1 MINRKAFI
9 STLGL
14 AAPTVFS
21 ASCKRKGDSSE
32 LFHSFD
38 ATQPQSFW
46 KAVQD
51 QFTLR
56 EDRTYLNCG
65 GLGPAPKVVQDEVI
79 SRMKEL
85 QAISESGHSI
95 LGETRK
101 VAARFFGSNEEE
113 ICFTRNATESN
124 SIIASGIPMQAGD
137 EVIFDSHA
145 HPGGSFPWLN
155 RQNIDGIRVKVFDPD
170 PNSMENTLNRINDLI
185 TSRTKAIQVSHI
197 TAPTGILLD
206 VEAIG
211 ELADEKGIWF
221 HVDGAQSAGMI
232 PIDFATM
239 KCQSYATSGHKWL
252 GGPRGTGLL
261 LVRQDSIES
270 VVSWHVG
277 AYSVSE
283 VELPSRL
290 ELHPAALRFEY
301 GTRNTELVAGLG
313 SAMKFQ
319 ESIGR
324 KRIEARS
331 MELAKRLRERLEQID
346 SVTVLTP
353 KDASMRRGI
362 TTFRSDRMDFDEINN
377 RMSREYQLRCRR
389 VTEVGLNAVRVSTHI
404 FNSEA
409 DCDRVAEAVAAILDG

>member
-79 SRMKEL
+79 SKMKEL

-170 PNSMENTLNRINDLI
+170 PSSMENTLNRINDLI

-197 TAPTGILLD
+197 TAPTGTLD

-211 ELADEKGIWF
+211 KLADEKGIWF

-232 PIDFATM
+232 PIDFHVKCHSTRRVATN
-239 KCQSYATSGHKWL
+239 GWVDHEV
-252 GGPRGTGLL
+252 RVL
-261 LVRQDSIES
+261 LVRQDRSS
-270 VVSWHVG
+270 P
-277 AYSVSE
+277 
-283 VELPSRL
+283 LFL
-290 ELHPAALRFEY
+290 
-301 GTRNTELVAGLG
+301 GTWSLLC
-313 SAMKFQ
+313 
-319 ESIGR
+319 I
-324 KRIEARS
+324 
-331 MELAKRLRERLEQID
+331 
-346 SVTVLTP
+346 
-353 KDASMRRGI
+353 
-362 TTFRSDRMDFDEINN
+362 
-377 RMSREYQLRCRR
+377 
-389 VTEVGLNAVRVSTHI
+389 
-404 FNSEA
+404 
-409 DCDRVAEAVAAILDG
+409 